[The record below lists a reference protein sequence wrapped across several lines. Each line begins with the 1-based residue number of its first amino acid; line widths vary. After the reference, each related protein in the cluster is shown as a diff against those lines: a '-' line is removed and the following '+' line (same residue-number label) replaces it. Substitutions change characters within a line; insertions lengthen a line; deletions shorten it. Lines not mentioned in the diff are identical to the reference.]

1 MTAILGQNLKNKY
14 KKATDLFQTIS
25 KINQG
30 DILEDDT
37 TKKVKIIDR
46 RLSTESFYDIDSVE
60 KVEKFIN
67 ILDNSLKL
75 GPQLNGKD

>member
-1 MTAILGQNLKNKY
+1 MKNKY